1 MVVCFSIS
9 FPAALYLCKW
19 HLLRELHHL
28 ALLDQKLFSGTRV
41 PHWHL
46 FFPLKPH
53 SLPQHGAHGKGR
65 KRCIPPKILRL
76 GQILF
81 SLLTLLPESLN
92 HTGHRSWFALKA
104 TISWNNLLFFYLSH
118 WTPVRL
124 LNCLGQA
131 YIQCFAPFLGILTKK
146 IPSLAVSID
155 QKVTK
160 RLLRKCVIQERTI
173 WDDKESSPLPQPPSL
188 CWTPFHRRDDF
199 GLILYFWIVKTT
211 LVIKWTRAALNEAD
225 SNGGAKLLILLA
237 DAKMQNCRILMNP
250 FPVYSAITF

>member
-81 SLLTLLPESLN
+81 SLFTLLPESLN

-104 TISWNNLLFFYLSH
+104 TISWNTLLFFYLSH

-131 YIQCFAPFLGILTKK
+131 YIQCFAPFFRNSNEEDSLSCSFNRSEGDKK
-146 IPSLAVSID
+146 TFEKVCYSGKNHLERQRIQPFASATIVVLNSLS
-155 QKVTK
+155 
-160 RLLRKCVIQERTI
+160 
-173 WDDKESSPLPQPPSL
+173 
-188 CWTPFHRRDDF
+188 
-199 GLILYFWIVKTT
+199 
-211 LVIKWTRAALNEAD
+211 
-225 SNGGAKLLILLA
+225 
-237 DAKMQNCRILMNP
+237 
-250 FPVYSAITF
+250 